1 MLVVRTMKTPSFSVV
16 TIFLNAERFLD
27 EAVQSVL
34 NQDYSDW
41 ELLLVD
47 DGSTDKSRELA
58 QRYAAG
64 HPKIRYLEHAGHE
77 NQGMGP
83 SRNLGLQHA
92 RGQYLVCL
100 DSDDVLLPGSLR
112 IHAGMLTDHPEAA
125 MAYGSADWWNS
136 WENSGQSDWADGVG
150 GKVARPNSLVHPPT
164 LATLMLRD
172 GGAIPCWCAVAFRTE
187 VVRQLGGFDTYVR
200 DGLRDL
206 YEDQVIQSKIFLE
219 RPVYVTDAVLGRY
232 RQHSD
237 QVCAQADIQTQAAAR
252 IRFLEWLT
260 AYSEERG
267 IHNDQFRAALSDASS
282 ALARSRNPAVWF
294 SPPHTRSSQQPIGE

>member
-1 MLVVRTMKTPSFSVV
+1 LAGGGSRFAYPAGIGQS
-16 TIFLNAERFLD
+16 AEND
-27 EAVQSVL
+27 EDAQ
-34 NQDYSDW
+34 
-41 ELLLVD
+41 LL
-47 DGSTDKSRELA
+47 
-58 QRYAAG
+58 
-64 HPKIRYLEHAGHE
+64 
-77 NQGMGP
+77 
-83 SRNLGLQHA
+83 
-92 RGQYLVCL
+92 L

-112 IHAGMLTDHPEAA
+112 IHAGMLADHPEAA

-150 GKVARPNSLVHPPT
+150 GKVARPNSVVQPPT
-164 LATLMLRD
+164 LATLILRD

-187 VVRQLGGFDTYVR
+187 VVRQLGGFDSYVR

-232 RQHSD
+232 RLHSD
-237 QVCAQADIQTQAAAR
+237 QLCAQADIQTRAAAR

-294 SPPHTRSSQQPIGE
+294 SPPYTGSSQQPIGE